1 MSVRE
6 KKKVWAVATIGTAL
20 LLGLFGCMSESEKS
34 AGEEGALIQEMPA
47 ESLKFTK
54 FEGETKK
61 SSGKIEGVPMLFQDP
76 ELPTGCEVTALA
88 MVLQYYGFDADKCE
102 LSDVYLPKGAVG
114 ETDFHYAFVGEPREQ
129 HSYGCYAPAIVETAL
144 GYLGDMDGLQD
155 YTVKDLTG
163 MELKKLFRYVEE
175 GIPVMVWGTMKNK
188 ESYLT
193 TTWEVNGKTITWRA
207 GEHCRVLVGYNKKL
221 GIVQV
226 NDPQEGVLTYDV
238 SVFEE
243 RYNEMGKQAVV
254 ILPE

>member
-34 AGEEGALIQEMPA
+34 AGEEGALIQEMPV

-114 ETDFHYAFVGEPREQ
+114 ETDFSTHLSENRG
-129 HSYGCYAPAIVETAL
+129 SSIL
-144 GYLGDMDGLQD
+144 MDAMLRQ
-155 YTVKDLTG
+155 
-163 MELKKLFRYVEE
+163 
-175 GIPVMVWGTMKNK
+175 
-188 ESYLT
+188 S
-193 TTWEVNGKTITWRA
+193 
-207 GEHCRVLVGYNKKL
+207 
-221 GIVQV
+221 
-226 NDPQEGVLTYDV
+226 
-238 SVFEE
+238 
-243 RYNEMGKQAVV
+243 
-254 ILPE
+254 

>member
-20 LLGLFGCMSESEKS
+20 LLGLFGCMSEAEKS
-34 AGEEGALIQEMPA
+34 AGEEGALIQEMTA

-88 MVLQYYGFDADKCE
+88 MVLQYYGFDTDKCE

-129 HSYGCYAPAIVETAL
+129 HSYG
-144 GYLGDMDGLQD
+144 
-155 YTVKDLTG
+155 
-163 MELKKLFRYVEE
+163 
-175 GIPVMVWGTMKNK
+175 
-188 ESYLT
+188 
-193 TTWEVNGKTITWRA
+193 
-207 GEHCRVLVGYNKKL
+207 
-221 GIVQV
+221 
-226 NDPQEGVLTYDV
+226 
-238 SVFEE
+238 
-243 RYNEMGKQAVV
+243 
-254 ILPE
+254 